1 MRGTTHLTTILGLT
15 LTALAWA
22 CSDPADDG
30 PSPSGG
36 AAGSEGGSAGTA
48 GTAGLGGSAGTSPT
62 EEIVG
67 AEELAG
73 LAFEL
78 SIPEVPSPTGKP
90 WCLGACRPATM
101 VVTAASVP
109 TLQAVW
115 GRTGYAQP
123 FSLTREGG
131 RWTLDDSILLGT
143 HHEPHAMC
151 RHQSELRRATFTFTR
166 RSGESGVR
174 LTIDGNQR
182 SQNCD
187 DDFEMD
193 YEFDLV
199 ITGVP
204 DRRPA
209 TVALSSRI
217 QDSLEDVVVELDK
230 PLTEGASAFLEPS
243 QGGPVLPLEP
253 IANDGWVVGFSTS
266 KVFPIPTTYLMHFN
280 GIDMGGVGTP
290 SPVEIR
296 TLSDFGVFPKDG
308 FESGHMLGIRWDASF
323 QSPAIVDSYVD
334 AIDAISGERMLLI
347 PRGVRTMMRLQRAP
361 EHTGVSMN
369 LRIVNN
375 CPVSDPIGSVRVTWA
390 VMGSDHREVQSV
402 KALETSVWEIPYA
415 LEVGEVQR
423 LELPLTGSGDSIL
436 VALKGDS
443 YEGSG
448 CRSVTTLVDDVVT
461 EILP

>member
-22 CSDPADDG
+22 CSDPSDDA
-30 PSPSGG
+30 PSQTGG
-36 AAGSEGGSAGTA
+36 AAGFEGGSAGTA
-48 GTAGLGGSAGTSPT
+48 GTAGLGGSAGTSPI
-62 EEIVG
+62 EEVVG

-73 LAFEL
+73 LAFDL
-78 SIPEVPSPTGKP
+78 SIPESSPTGNS

-101 VVTAASVP
+101 VVTAATAP
-109 TLQAVW
+109 TLQGVW

-123 FSLTREGG
+123 FSLTRTGG
-131 RWTLDDSILLGT
+131 RWTLDHPILLGT
-143 HHEPHAMC
+143 HDEPHAMC
-151 RHQSELRRATFTFTR
+151 PHQSELRSATFTFTR
-166 RSGESGVR
+166 RSGENDVR

-182 SQNCD
+182 SQNCAD
-187 DDFEMD
+187 DYEMD

-199 ITGVP
+199 ITGEP

-209 TVALSSRI
+209 TVATSSRV

-230 PLTEGASAFLEPS
+230 PLAEGASAYLEPL
-243 QGGPVLPLEP
+243 QGGPILPLEP
-253 IANDGWVVGFSTS
+253 IANDGWIVGFSTS
-266 KVFPIPTTYLMHFN
+266 KVFPIPSTYLMHFT
-280 GIDMGGVGTP
+280 GFDMGGVGTP

-296 TLSDFGVFPKDG
+296 TLNDFGVLPQDG
-308 FESGHMLGIRWDASF
+308 FESGQMVGIRWDASF

-334 AIDAISGERMLLI
+334 AIDAISGERMLII

-375 CPVSDPIGSVRVTWA
+375 CPASYPIGSVRVTWA

-402 KALETSVWEIPYA
+402 TALETSVWEVPYTFEA
-415 LEVGEVQR
+415 GEVQR
-423 LELPLTGSGDSIL
+423 LELPLTGSGDSVL

-443 YEGSG
+443 YEGAG